1 MWYVE
6 AFLCCA
12 NFSFTIC
19 IVCGACKEGE
29 LIPLFTFKAQT
40 QYPQVES
47 ECSFQATRY
56 IIYDYRFCVACVTYE
71 TYINYADSPCATPGK
86 KQIEDLESE
95 PESDILIL
103 SKSLASTS
111 LA

>member
-1 MWYVE
+1 MWYVK
-6 AFLCCA
+6 AFLCSE
-12 NFSFTIC
+12 NSPFTIC

-29 LIPLFTFKAQT
+29 LIPLFTSKRKPNTPKSSRNAASK
-40 QYPQVES
+40 PQGISYTALVS
-47 ECSFQATRY
+47 VLPALQMMY
-56 IIYDYRFCVACVTYE
+56 IHST
-71 TYINYADSPCATPGK
+71 DSPCATPVK
-86 KQIEDLESE
+86 TQIEDQESE